1 MEIAAHRPGPSAYG
15 GDCGF
20 DNLTVRI
27 QRRVVSGYVYPRRRR
42 PKLRRSHGFCSGRAT
57 EIAAHRPGPS
67 AYGGDFDS
75 LTVRIQR
82 GVGLPA
88 EDRSFGRK
96 IVRGFDFRCL

>member
-1 MEIAAHRPGPSAYG
+1 M
-15 GDCGF
+15 
-20 DNLTVRI
+20 
-27 QRRVVSGYVYPRRRR
+27 
-42 PKLRRSHGFCSGRAT
+42 